1 MTPCVGHCQQVHPYW
16 RNDDLL
22 KGMNELGIHV
32 TAYSPLGSEVK
43 DQPSLLQDETL
54 KKVRS
59 TECIS
64 LFHIFSLKR
73 VKAANGLAAA
83 VHMELQS
90 CRTEPVPAHGSH
102 SCSSSTATSTEF
114 AILCRCR
121 SQRRTTSTQLSSP
134 WRGV

>member
-1 MTPCVGHCQQVHPYW
+1 MHPYW

-54 KKVRS
+54 KKARS
-59 TECIS
+59 MER
-64 LFHIFSLKR
+64 IFLLHMSSLKH
-73 VKAANGLAAA
+73 VKVANGLAHVHLCVEA
-83 VHMELQS
+83 VIVGRSVIWS
-90 CRTEPVPAHGSH
+90 CRTAHMPAHGGH
-102 SCSSSTATSTEF
+102 PCSSSTATSTES
-114 AILCRCR
+114 AILLRCR
-121 SQRRTTSTQLSSP
+121 SQRRTTSTQLSLP